1 MAYFEGIIPA
11 DIELYDSSGLGNKI
25 SIWLAEAVS
34 FFSMAPKL
42 YGYTPSEDMLKA
54 FDERQAFLDATKKAY
69 EEFTKKYG
77 ECGCGLGKF
86 RRACIYKAERLAKT
100 EN

>member
-1 MAYFEGIIPA
+1 MAYFEGITPT
-11 DIELYDSSGLGNKI
+11 DIELYDVSGLGNKI
-25 SIWLAEAVS
+25 PIWFRDLAL
-34 FFSMAPKL
+34 FFGIAPN
-42 YGYTPSEDMLKA
+42 YHGYVPSGDMLKA
-54 FDERQAFLDATKKAY
+54 LDERQAFLDATKKAY
-69 EEFTKKYG
+69 EEFTKKHG